1 MATRTNPLVS
11 AAVLASAAAIAVA
24 TPAIAP
30 SVHLPSPHLLE
41 AAKVQL
47 ATFSDLLSIPSP
59 VWTNTYFGQPGYGEA
74 IGPNQDADFDPG
86 YLYVSTPC
94 NYNCKVSGL
103 SGMTY
108 LALDAI
114 INGNDTGYTNVLKY
128 PNLPYNDNPT
138 LPDGKPNP
146 AYNPYVKGYYTW
158 NVSAVNYEYESNF
171 GSFVQY
177 VISKPFFTKTSPLYN
192 PGVAAAIATV
202 FRGAQNVT
210 DLYQTTLNT
219 LSLLAL
225 QVPAVGQLVY
235 GSLQAVLGYPGYTPG
250 LSGLLKYALDVVA
263 NGGVN
268 PIPPPTA
275 GSGASVATLAA
286 ASAPAAAVSLPA
298 AETVA
303 DAPKV
308 DAAPAAGAAKDSADT
323 KVETTVDSAP
333 AVSEVKVSAP
343 SDSKPAV
350 SEVKDST
357 PAPVETPS
365 NSAPA
370 STPAPEV
377 KVPEVKVPDA
387 PTVPDVKPSTPTVSD
402 GPTSQDI
409 KDLEKTIAKDQA
421 SSSTSSSSAANES
434 KSGGSDSK
442 ASTSAG
448 AGATSGASEAKA
460 EASDAKAGASDA
472 GASDTGAAKD
482 AGDSAK

>member
-30 SVHLPSPHLLE
+30 SVQLPSPHLLE

-74 IGPNQDADFDPG
+74 IGPNQDPDFDPG

-94 NYNCKVSGL
+94 NYNCQVSGL
-103 SGMTY
+103 SGLSY
-108 LALDAI
+108 LALDAL
-114 INGNDTGYTNVLKY
+114 INGNGTGYDNVLKD
-128 PNLPYNDNPT
+128 PSKPYNDNPT
-138 LPDGKPNP
+138 LPNGNPNP

-192 PGVAAAIATV
+192 PAVAAAIAKV
-202 FRGAQNVT
+202 FAGSQNVT
-210 DLYQTTLNT
+210 DIYNTALYT
-219 LSLLAL
+219 LSLAAL
-225 QVPAVGQLVY
+225 QVPVVGPVIY
-235 GSLQAVLGYPGYTPG
+235 GSLQSVLGYSGYTPG
-250 LSGLLKYALDVVA
+250 LSGLLEYNIKFVT
-263 NGGVN
+263 NGFKN
-268 PIPPPTA
+268 PIPVPVT

-286 ASAPAAAVSLPA
+286 ASAPAASVALPA

-303 DAPKV
+303 DSPKV

-323 KVETTVDSAP
+323 KVESTVDAP

-350 SEVKDST
+350 SVVKDST

-365 NSAPA
+365 A

-377 KVPEVKVPDA
+377 KVPEVKAPEVKVPDA
-387 PTVPDVKPSTPTVSD
+387 PSVPDVKPSTPD
-402 GPTSQDI
+402 APTSQELKNLD
-409 KDLEKTIAKDQA
+409 KEAAKAEAA
-421 SSSTSSSSAANES
+421 SSSSSASSSAAGDN
-434 KSGGSDSK
+434 KAPASDAK
-442 ASTSAG
+442 ASTSA
-448 AGATSGASEAKA
+448 ASESTAA
-460 EASDAKAGASDA
+460 ASDAKAGASDT
-472 GASDTGAAKD
+472 GASKD